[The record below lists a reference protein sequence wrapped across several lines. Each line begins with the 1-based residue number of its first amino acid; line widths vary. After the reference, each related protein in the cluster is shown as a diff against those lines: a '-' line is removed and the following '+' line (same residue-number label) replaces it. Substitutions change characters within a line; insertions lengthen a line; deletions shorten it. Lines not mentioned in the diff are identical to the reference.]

1 MSIVK
6 GNKKELK
13 VETKAFSDVLWKENK
28 EETKYQKVKVK
39 SNKGTE
45 MEEVKQIS
53 KQEEIQECYERRLQ
67 KTLKKNRKK
76 YL

>member
-53 KQEEIQECYERRLQ
+53 KQEEIQECYERRL
-67 KTLKKNRKK
+67 
-76 YL
+76 

>member
-28 EETKYQKVKVK
+28 EETKHQKVKVK

-45 MEEVKQIS
+45 MGEVKQIS